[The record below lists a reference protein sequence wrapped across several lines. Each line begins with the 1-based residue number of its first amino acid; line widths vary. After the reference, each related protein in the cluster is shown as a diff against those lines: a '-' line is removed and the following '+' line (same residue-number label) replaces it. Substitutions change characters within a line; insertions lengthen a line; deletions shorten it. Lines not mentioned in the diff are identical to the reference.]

1 LGSSQVRLR
10 VSLTWCETQQVEIII
25 IKTNIKKL
33 NNIIICNYSIK
44 FNINGSVTLIL
55 TTIAILIL
63 SKHFRNDS
71 DSVNGNDYRYH
82 YDKLPTI
89 SNLSVMVISLL
100 GIRISVTISITL
112 SKRFNFISNLN

>member
-82 YDKLPTI
+82 
-89 SNLSVMVISLL
+89 MVISLL